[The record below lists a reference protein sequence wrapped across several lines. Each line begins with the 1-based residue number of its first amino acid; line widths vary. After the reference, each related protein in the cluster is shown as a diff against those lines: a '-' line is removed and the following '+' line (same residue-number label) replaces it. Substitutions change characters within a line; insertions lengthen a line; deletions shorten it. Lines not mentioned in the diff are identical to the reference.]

1 MILVALGANLN
12 HPHFGPPQATCEA
25 ALAAL
30 SARDITV
37 LARSAWFRT
46 APVPVSDQ
54 PWYVNGVASV
64 ATSLDPSS
72 LLSVLHEI
80 EDEFGRVRYV
90 RNEARVLD
98 LDLLA
103 YDERVSKPQEAP
115 VLPHPR
121 MAERAFVLFPLEDL
135 APDWLHPVLGETA
148 RALKAALPPQAGAIE
163 RVDSSDDLQDGTN
176 SKA

>member
-1 MILVALGANLN
+1 MILIALGANLY
-12 HPHFGPPQATCEA
+12 HPRFGPPQATCEA

-30 SARDITV
+30 SAHGITV

-54 PWYVNGVASV
+54 PWFVNGVASV
-64 ATSLDPSS
+64 ATSLDPSA
-72 LLSVLHEI
+72 LLSILHEV
-80 EDEFGRVRYV
+80 EAEFGRVRQV

-103 YDERVSKPQEAP
+103 YDERVSKSLEAP
-115 VLPHPR
+115 ILPHPR

-135 APDWLHPVLGETA
+135 APDWVHPVLGQSA

-163 RVDSSDDLQDGTN
+163 RVDPAADRPVQRESGT
-176 SKA
+176 